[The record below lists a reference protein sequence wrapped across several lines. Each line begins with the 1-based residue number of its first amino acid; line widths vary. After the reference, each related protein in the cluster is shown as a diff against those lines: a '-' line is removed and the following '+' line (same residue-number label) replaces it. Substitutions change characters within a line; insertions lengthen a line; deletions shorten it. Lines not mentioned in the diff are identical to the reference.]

1 MSQWYKRRKYYKSQN
16 YKILV
21 CDNAEY
27 EEQNYNKDTTKWK
40 VSWEPKRSVS
50 KMIQPGATS
59 TTQTQTQT
67 QTMGKKSIAEQLN
80 ITLSIPKNHDN
91 AGAYVGAGADA
102 GAIFD
107 EFEKEESEHEN
118 KRNKSK
124 GKSGL
129 MGKGCLLDVSALFGE

>member
-27 EEQNYNKDTTKWK
+27 EEQNYKKDTTKWK
-40 VSWEPKRSVS
+40 VSWEPKSGVS
-50 KMIQPGATS
+50 KTAGK
-59 TTQTQTQT
+59 TTGQ
-67 QTMGKKSIAEQLN
+67 KSIAEQLK
-80 ITLSIPKNHDN
+80 ITLSIPKRDDDDHRNECDEC
-91 AGAYVGAGADA
+91 
-102 GAIFD
+102 D
-107 EFEKEESEHEN
+107 EFEKEEAEHET

-129 MGKGCLLDVSALFGE
+129 MGKGCLLDASALFGE